1 MIRGAIFDLDG
12 VLLDSMGIWEDLGA
26 RYLQRLHI
34 TPEPG
39 LNEVL
44 FPMSMEQGAVYL
56 GAYRKDVD
64 TVNTRMIWYHRKDDS
79 FKEWKASDGSLLPT
93 YIGMPVIFVK
103 NTDQFANGT
112 RGTIVEVGENS
123 VSVQVDSK
131 IIQVY
136 KERIRDG
143 EKTISQL
150 PIRPAYA
157 MTIHKGQGLTMSKVI
172 LNPKCFAPGQLYTAL
187 SRVRRIEDLV
197 LTQKIRPQ
205 DVIASPEVIDF
216 MKQVG

>member
-1 MIRGAIFDLDG
+1 M
-12 VLLDSMGIWEDLGA
+12 
-26 RYLQRLHI
+26 
-34 TPEPG
+34 
-39 LNEVL
+39 
-44 FPMSMEQGAVYL
+44 
-56 GAYRKDVD
+56 
-64 TVNTRMIWYHRKDDS
+64 
-79 FKEWKASDGSLLPT
+79 
-93 YIGMPVIFVK
+93 K

-157 MTIHKGQGLTMSKVI
+157 MTIHKSEGLTLDKVI
-172 LNPKCFAPGQLYTAL
+172 LNPEMFCTGTAVYCPFQG
-187 SRVRRIEDLV
+187 SAD
-197 LTQKIRPQ
+197 
-205 DVIASPEVIDF
+205 
-216 MKQVG
+216 

>member
-1 MIRGAIFDLDG
+1 M
-12 VLLDSMGIWEDLGA
+12 V
-26 RYLQRLHI
+26 
-34 TPEPG
+34 
-39 LNEVL
+39 
-44 FPMSMEQGAVYL
+44 
-56 GAYRKDVD
+56 
-64 TVNTRMIWYHRKDDS
+64 
-79 FKEWKASDGSLLPT
+79 
-93 YIGMPVIFVK
+93 
-103 NTDQFANGT
+103 T

-157 MTIHKGQGLTMSKVI
+157 MTIHKSEGLTLDKVI
-172 LNPKCFAPGQLYTAL
+172 LNPEMFCTGTAVYCPFQG
-187 SRVRRIEDLV
+187 SAVGRIWV

-205 DVIASPEVIDF
+205 DVIVSSDVIKF
-216 MKQVG
+216 MRKIS

>member
-1 MIRGAIFDLDG
+1 M
-12 VLLDSMGIWEDLGA
+12 
-26 RYLQRLHI
+26 
-34 TPEPG
+34 
-39 LNEVL
+39 
-44 FPMSMEQGAVYL
+44 
-56 GAYRKDVD
+56 
-64 TVNTRMIWYHRKDDS
+64 
-79 FKEWKASDGSLLPT
+79 
-93 YIGMPVIFVK
+93 
-103 NTDQFANGT
+103 
-112 RGTIVEVGENS
+112 EVGENS

-131 IIQVY
+131 IIQVH
-136 KERIRDG
+136 KEQIRDG

-157 MTIHKGQGLTMSKVI
+157 MTIHKSEGLTLDKVI

-187 SRVRRIEDLV
+187 SRVRRIENLV

>member
-1 MIRGAIFDLDG
+1 
-12 VLLDSMGIWEDLGA
+12 
-26 RYLQRLHI
+26 
-34 TPEPG
+34 
-39 LNEVL
+39 
-44 FPMSMEQGAVYL
+44 
-56 GAYRKDVD
+56 
-64 TVNTRMIWYHRKDDS
+64 MIWYHRKGDS
-79 FKEWKASDGSLLPT
+79 FKEWRASDGSLLPT
-93 YIGMPVIFVK
+93 YVGMLVIFVK

-131 IIQVY
+131 IIQVH
-136 KERIRDG
+136 KEQIRDG

-157 MTIHKGQGLTMSKVI
+157 MTIHKSEGLTLDKVI

-187 SRVRRIEDLV
+187 SRVRRIENLV

>member
-1 MIRGAIFDLDG
+1 M
-12 VLLDSMGIWEDLGA
+12 
-26 RYLQRLHI
+26 
-34 TPEPG
+34 
-39 LNEVL
+39 
-44 FPMSMEQGAVYL
+44 
-56 GAYRKDVD
+56 
-64 TVNTRMIWYHRKDDS
+64 
-79 FKEWKASDGSLLPT
+79 
-93 YIGMPVIFVK
+93 K

>member
-1 MIRGAIFDLDG
+1 
-12 VLLDSMGIWEDLGA
+12 
-26 RYLQRLHI
+26 
-34 TPEPG
+34 
-39 LNEVL
+39 
-44 FPMSMEQGAVYL
+44 
-56 GAYRKDVD
+56 
-64 TVNTRMIWYHRKDDS
+64 MIWYHRKDDS

-93 YIGMPVIFVK
+93 YIGMPVIFIK

-112 RGTIVEVGENS
+112 RGTIVEVGEKS
-123 VSVQVDSK
+123 VSVQVGTK
-131 IIQVY
+131 IIQVH
-136 KERIRDG
+136 KEQIRDG

-157 MTIHKGQGLTMSKVI
+157 MTIHKSEGLTLDKVI

-187 SRVRRIEDLV
+187 SRVRQIENLI

>member
-1 MIRGAIFDLDG
+1 MDFTKIR
-12 VLLDSMGIWEDLGA
+12 EDL
-26 RYLQRLHI
+26 
-34 TPEPG
+34 
-39 LNEVL
+39 
-44 FPMSMEQGAVYL
+44 EQGAVYL

-93 YIGMPVIFVK
+93 YIGMPVIFIK

-123 VSVQVDSK
+123 VSVQVGSK

-136 KERIRDG
+136 KEQIRDG

-157 MTIHKGQGLTMSKVI
+157 MTIHKSEGLTLDKVI

-187 SRVRRIEDLV
+187 SRVRRIENLI

-216 MKQVG
+216 MKQVGWYIETSNSITEKTRDMRRKSVIKICSVSS